1 MIAVFV
7 YFLFWLQELM
17 FCFFFAPKF
26 SGLPSQHFSY
36 VKNVHPGLPLFLF
49 NYSDKKL
56 HGIFEAASTGQMNIN
71 PYGWTTD
78 GAERTLYPAQVLYEV
93 MSDMVLLFLS
103 SVIMIE
109 ACLVLFKKDSSSNCM
124 MFYHEGSDPCP
135 ATMPTAI

>member
-1 MIAVFV
+1 MAPRTHVLF
-7 YFLFWLQELM
+7 FL
-17 FCFFFAPKF
+17 CPKIF
-26 SGLPSQHFSY
+26 SGLPAEHFSY
-36 VKNVHPGLPLFLF
+36 VKKVDPGLPLFLF

-109 ACLVLFKKDSSSNCM
+109 ACLVLFKKDTSSNCM
-124 MFYHEGSDPCP
+124 MFHHEGSDPCP
-135 ATMPTAI
+135 ATMPTAM